1 MTALAWF
8 FPITAVGSGA
18 ILAAYAARE
27 VPRTLGTLALVLTLA
42 ALAAAIPQGHP

>member
-18 ILAAYAARE
+18 ILAAYAAHE
-27 VPRTLGTLALVLTLA
+27 VHRILGTLAFIVTLA